1 VAEPFE
7 RRRLQRVKL
16 LEPLAGR
23 IAGQRVFILDISRTG
38 IRVAHQHDLGA
49 TGQCH
54 PIEFEWDGHYVAFEG
69 TLTHT
74 RAHRV
79 GAASYG
85 RSIFHSG
92 FTISSIAPRAGEAL
106 RLMIAWHVERA
117 LDEQKA
123 NARGIPAAN
132 IRSFQTGH
140 GREFVRHIYSAG
152 MWRETHTTEADQPLH
167 GFTISANES
176 RDEVLMLRAA
186 WESGDGAARAVIRK
200 MAELSIGRAEGIPT
214 RRYTP

>member
-1 VAEPFE
+1 MAEQFE

-16 LEPLAGR
+16 LEPLAAR
-23 IAGQRVFILDISRTG
+23 IAGQRVFLLDISRSG
-38 IRVAHQHDLGA
+38 VRVAHQESLGA
-49 TGQCH
+49 AGEHH
-54 PIEFEWDGHYVAFEG
+54 PIEFEWDGHYIVFEG

-74 RAHRV
+74 RSHRV

-92 FTISSIAPRAGEAL
+92 FTIFSIAPRAEEAL
-106 RLMIAWHVERA
+106 RAMIAWHVERA

-132 IRSFQTGH
+132 IRTFQTGH

-152 MWRETHTTEADQPLH
+152 LWRETHTTDREQPIH

-176 RDEVLMLRAA
+176 REEVLMLRAA
-186 WESGDGAARAVIRK
+186 WESGDAAARAVIRK
-200 MAELSIGRAEGIPT
+200 MAELSISRAEGIPT